1 MNYINYKFSLFKK
14 IEKNEV
20 AFRVIKINYR
30 KSIPFINI
38 ESNYVMI
45 INSMMFIL
53 LEIKLCKKNNIEI

>member
-53 LEIKLCKKNNIEI
+53 LEIKSCKKNNIEI